1 MSYTMRT
8 TATFLFVVFSATLSF
23 GSVRRVEISK
33 TTQVDSPIEFS
44 VTITPDSQQEG
55 HVLVE
60 LVLPSGQKEL
70 ADLWKVY
77 LWILQDKKTVL
88 GVPLDPTYAKDKT
101 ITVRYH
107 GHVDTVNRC
116 LIAIRCGKR
125 APLSETIYQI
135 NVGSYLTDGADHR
148 HRKALKAGNKRTE
161 AESNH
166 PEWLAKAL
174 RAMATIKAGNTRE
187 DLLKV
192 FQEEGGL
199 STRTQRRYVYRGSR
213 YIKVDVTLEAVGDP
227 ADELAESPKDKI
239 TKISKPFL
247 EWSITD

>member
-1 MSYTMRT
+1 MRT

-33 TTQVDSPIEFS
+33 TTQADSPIEFS

-70 ADLWKVY
+70 ADLWKVD
-77 LWILQDKKTVL
+77 LRIRQDGKRKTVL
-88 GVPLDPTYAKDKT
+88 LVPLELNYAKDKT
-101 ITVRYH
+101 ITVRYY
-107 GHVDTVNRC
+107 GHVDTVSRSHV
-116 LIAIRCGKR
+116 AIRCGKH
-125 APLSETIYQI
+125 APLSETVYLI
-135 NVGSYLTDGADHR
+135 NVGSYLADGADQR

-192 FQEEGGL
+192 FEEEGGL

-213 YIKVDVTLEAVGDP
+213 YIKVDVTLEAVGGP
-227 ADELAESPKDKI
+227 ADEFAESPKDKI